1 MIATAI
7 ELAAAIRI
15 AAAERRRP
23 LRSGLRCDTPLRY
36 DRSGGACFYYCFS
49 MFSFAGVKL
58 WLNCQ
63 PGVLSWDLGHC
74 FFGCCLVNSCG
85 GLFR

>member
-1 MIATAI
+1 MTAAAI
-7 ELAAAIRI
+7 GRCDTYAAAIRI
-15 AAAERRRP
+15 AAAP
-23 LRSGLRCDTPLRY
+23 VSTT
-36 DRSGGACFYYCFS
+36 